1 MSLIIDEIIQVALC
15 TYLKNGTYSGASI
28 AYPFVAFTPVTSP
41 TPQAYIE
48 ARPVLRAD
56 VNSPAL
62 AFNQSDLFAGI
73 FQVDAV
79 IPDGG
84 GETPGIRLAALVVA
98 RFYEGTK
105 IALSTGRYLKINKIP
120 SIAAAVKDAP
130 WIRFPVSI
138 PYLVID

>member
-1 MSLIIDEIIQVALC
+1 VSLTIDEIIQAALC
-15 TYLKNGTYSGASI
+15 ARLQGGSYKGALI
-28 AYPFVAFTPVTSP
+28 AYPFVAFTP
-41 TPQAYIE
+41 TPGVAYIE
-48 ARPVLRAD
+48 ARSMLRAD

-62 AFNQSDLFAGI
+62 GFNQSDLFAGI
-73 FQVDAV
+73 FQVDAL

-84 GETPGIRLAALVVA
+84 GETPGIRLAALVAA

>member
-1 MSLIIDEIIQVALC
+1 MSLTIDEIIQVTLC
-15 TYLKNGTYSGASI
+15 TYLKNGSYNGASI
-28 AYPFVAFTPVTSP
+28 AYPFVAFTPVTG
-41 TPQAYIE
+41 TAYIE
-48 ARPVLRAD
+48 ARPILRAD
-56 VNSPAL
+56 INSPAL
-62 AFNQSDLFAGI
+62 GFNQSDLFAGI

-79 IPDGG
+79 IPDDGG
-84 GETPGIRLAALVVA
+84 GETPGIRLAALVAA

-105 IALSTGRYLKINKIP
+105 LALSTGRYLKINKIP